1 MKITLE
7 FDSPTEFEQFLPL
20 VEKMKLY
27 GIHIDS
33 VSIQP
38 LETKSEKKRQL
49 LKLLENAP
57 TLNETE
63 LSEFKNAR
71 QLIDSWNI
79 ASF

>member
-1 MKITLE
+1 
-7 FDSPTEFEQFLPL
+7 L
-20 VEKMKLY
+20 VERMKLR

-38 LETKSEKKRQL
+38 FEIKSEKKANL
-49 LKLLENAP
+49 LRLLENAP

-63 LSEFKNAR
+63 LLDYKNAR
-71 QLIDSWNI
+71 QLIDSWNL